1 MFCSVVVLNYFAA
14 EVHFSCGI
22 KEKRSA
28 FDRFSKTESRE
39 RRLTPAA
46 LSAAVAT
53 SIATVTATAATA
65 WWARLARTRFVH
77 GQGTAFECR
86 AIDFRNCLLRICVGG
101 HGDESEATGFAG
113 EFVLHQHDFLNWA
126 RFGKKL
132 LKFIFGGVK
141 WEISH
146 V

>member
-1 MFCSVVVLNYFAA
+1 
-14 EVHFSCGI
+14 
-22 KEKRSA
+22 
-28 FDRFSKTESRE
+28 
-39 RRLTPAA
+39 

-53 SIATVTATAATA
+53 SIATVTATTTATA

-77 GQGTAFECR
+77 GQSTAFELR
-86 AIDFRNCLLRICVGG
+86 AVDFRNRFLRICVGG
-101 HGDESEATGFAG
+101 HCDESESTGFAG